1 MTQQDKRFKT
11 FYDNWIID
19 ELMIQMVMVSKRRFN
34 EWTKL
39 PFIQVTKKSKH
50 FKIHIKHLNIYNI
63 YIELQHK

>member
-19 ELMIQMVMVSKRRFN
+19 ELMIQMVMVGKRRFN

-39 PFIQVTKKSKH
+39 PFIQVTKK
-50 FKIHIKHLNIYNI
+50 INILKFI
-63 YIELQHK
+63 

>member
-19 ELMIQMVMVSKRRFN
+19 ELMIQMVMVSKRRIN

-39 PFIQVTKKSKH
+39 PFIQVTKK
-50 FKIHIKHLNIYNI
+50 
-63 YIELQHK
+63 

>member
-19 ELMIQMVMVSKRRFN
+19 ELMIQMVMVGKRRIN

-39 PFIQVTKKSKH
+39 PFIQVTKNQH